1 MTLVTRAADAA
12 GHPLARGPV
21 GVDADWVCA
30 AARRPGIDA
39 QALATAVAAVDG
51 VAGCDLRDG
60 LLLVRA
66 ADDALLA
73 EVLGTDVAAP
83 VRVLPTAPDVPAA
96 FAAATGGSPAR
107 FAARRLTNPAYAALV
122 VRDRAARGL
131 PLAWGREVLVDLVDL
146 PRALAEHD
154 AGRSH
159 RLVEW
164 VGRLA
169 ADALATPVA
178 GPAADGAVPMDGRH
192 RLPTALAARMGAAL
206 RSLGV
211 PHVERI

>member
-1 MTLVTRAADAA
+1 MTLVRRVAAAA
-12 GHPLARGPV
+12 GHPIARGAA
-21 GVDADWVCA
+21 GSDADWVCA
-30 AARRPGIDA
+30 AARRPGVDA
-39 QALATAVAAVDG
+39 QALADAVSPVDG
-51 VAGCDLRDG
+51 VARCAVRDG

-73 EVLGTDVAAP
+73 DVLGVPVAPPA
-83 VRVLPTAPDVPAA
+83 RVLPTAPDVPAA

-131 PLAWGREVLVDLVDL
+131 PLAWGRDVLVDLADL
-146 PRALAEHD
+146 PRALDEHD
-154 AGRSH
+154 AGRAH

-169 ADALATPVA
+169 ADALAGAPA
-178 GPAADGAVPMDGRH
+178 GGAVPMDGRDP
-192 RLPTALAARMGAAL
+192 LPAALAARMDTAL

-211 PHVERI
+211 PHTERI